1 MKYEV
6 ALSKSLLILF
16 FIFSLGDMNT
26 YAQEESPIDAQEKR
40 LKEMERTATLL
51 TTTRKNKAAIIDEYY
66 VLQEQIDQR
75 EELTKTLQQQINK
88 TARKMER
95 SALAVDSLE
104 LEIDKLKIEYVTMV
118 RQAFRSK
125 IGNNELM
132 FLFSA
137 NSFDQAF
144 KRWRYIQQ
152 YGEYRKNQIQQIME
166 IQAVLKEQIT
176 DLDQGKYQQE
186 RLLQSEE
193 SQNKAIQE
201 TIGAKTKLL
210 NKLKKEERSI
220 VSLLKEQKKA
230 YEALNKA
237 LSSVILD
244 DIGIETNEIDDL
256 IEEPH
261 AKKSLSKTITY
272 QFTQQKGKLDW
283 PIQNGVITRYFGNQS
298 HPIHKK
304 IVINNNGI
312 DIRARSSRTVS
323 SLEEGVVTAIQI
335 VPGYLNTLILQ
346 HGDYYSVY
354 SNLETIKVKKGDIVL
369 AHQVIGEVGINTRKD
384 YPELHLEIWKGK
396 IRLNPLNWLKSL

>member
-6 ALSKSLLILF
+6 VLSSLLILF
-16 FIFSLGDMNT
+16 FIFSLGEMNT

-75 EELTKTLQQQINK
+75 EKLTKTLQQQINK
-88 TARKMER
+88 TTIKMER

-104 LEIDKLKIEYVTMV
+104 LELDKLKIEYATTV

-152 YGEYRKNQIQQIME
+152 YGEYRKKQIQQIME
-166 IQAVLKEQIT
+166 TQAVLKEQIT

-193 SQNKAIQE
+193 SQNKSIQE
-201 TIGAKTKLL
+201 AIGAKTKLL

-230 YEALNKA
+230 YEALNQA
-237 LSSVILD
+237 LSSVILEDIATETDD
-244 DIGIETNEIDDL
+244 DIEEEL
-256 IEEPH
+256 IENPQP
-261 AKKSLSKTITY
+261 KKSLSKTISY
-272 QFTQQKGKLDW
+272 QFAQQKGKMDW
-283 PIQNGVITRYFGNQS
+283 PIQNGVVTRYFGNQP
-298 HPIHKK
+298 HPIHKL
-304 IVINNNGI
+304 
-312 DIRARSSRTVS
+312 
-323 SLEEGVVTAIQI
+323 SLIHI
-335 VPGYLNTLILQ
+335 
-346 HGDYYSVY
+346 
-354 SNLETIKVKKGDIVL
+354 
-369 AHQVIGEVGINTRKD
+369 
-384 YPELHLEIWKGK
+384 
-396 IRLNPLNWLKSL
+396 